1 MFDLHFSCIAC
12 SSVVGPGSRSVAISA
27 VCNIDALATDLPGQT
42 VGSACRHR
50 DVDGE
55 WTRGD
60 ARATRHRI
68 RRGHICALVRNPDGT
83 PPFAN
88 ETPQGFTRLESV
100 IVARPGAPATRFFEN
115 SRRHWRLRRPRTV
128 QRTPRR
134 YS

>member
-1 MFDLHFSCIAC
+1 MFGLHFSCVAC

-27 VCNIDALATDLPGQT
+27 VCDIDALATDLPGQT

-50 DVDGE
+50 DADGE
-55 WTRGD
+55 RTRGD

-68 RRGHICALVRNPDGT
+68 KRGHICALVRNSDGT

-88 ETPQGFTRLESV
+88 ETPQGFTRLELV
-100 IVARPGAPATRFFEN
+100 IVAGPGAPKQGLSEN
-115 SRRHWRLRRPRTV
+115 SGRHWRLPRPRTV

-134 YS
+134 ES